1 MQYSALLTVALASL
15 SVAAPTPNLKARAAV
30 LGTATYDDLSVSGGV
45 AGDALNEVLAKLP
58 IDTSDF
64 ANVDPADIAFLG
76 DVNDI
81 ANDAETEA
89 FNVAIEAATGDEKV
103 ALQNGKIKNKVLKLE
118 ATVLQLQAQAAQ
130 GKDTSAK
137 LAEETKKLNNNIAL
151 DAAAAG
157 QPSTF
162 LSFDAQAGSGDVAA
176 APAADAGGDNANAN
190 ADDANAD
197 DANADD
203 ADANVDEEANAGNNS
218 NNNNNNNNNNDNANA
233 DEADANVDEEA
244 NADNANEDDTE
255 EVEVCTKQ
263 RVKKSKF

>member
-1 MQYSALLTVALASL
+1 MQYSTLVTLALATL
-15 SVAAPTPNLKARAAV
+15 SVAAPTPLKARGV
-30 LGTATYDDLSVSGGV
+30 LGTQSYDDLSVSGGV

-58 IDTSDF
+58 IDTSDL
-64 ANVDPADIAFLG
+64 ANVDQADIDFLG

-89 FNVAIEAATGDEKV
+89 FNVAIAAATGDEKV

-151 DAAAAG
+151 DKAAAG

-162 LSFDAQAGSGDVAA
+162 LSFDAQAGSGAVAA
-176 APAADAGGDNANAN
+176 APAADDGAA
-190 ADDANAD
+190 ADDATAD
-197 DANADD
+197 DATADD
-203 ADANVDEEANAGNNS
+203 AT
-218 NNNNNNNNNNDNANA
+218 A
-233 DEADANVDEEA
+233 D
-244 NADNANEDDTE
+244 DDTE
-255 EVEVCTKQ
+255 EVEVCTTK
-263 RVKKSKF
+263 RVKKSKL

>member
-1 MQYSALLTVALASL
+1 MQYSTLLTLALATL
-15 SVAAPTPNLKARAAV
+15 SAAAPTQLKARAGV
-30 LGTATYDDLSVSGGV
+30 LGTQSYDDLSVSGGV

-81 ANDAETEA
+81 ANDAETDA

-130 GKDTSAK
+130 GKDTAAK

-151 DAAAAG
+151 DKAAAG

-162 LSFDAQAGSGDVAA
+162 LSFDAQAGSGEVAA
-176 APAADAGGDNANAN
+176 APAADDEVVADDGAA
-190 ADDANAD
+190 ADDATVD
-197 DANADD
+197 DATA
-203 ADANVDEEANAGNNS
+203 
-218 NNNNNNNNNNDNANA
+218 
-233 DEADANVDEEA
+233 
-244 NADNANEDDTE
+244 EDDTE
-255 EVEVCTKQ
+255 EVEVCTTK
-263 RVKKSKF
+263 RVKKSKL